1 MCTYACMCVVVHW
14 LEKDFFLFNKKQ
26 HKRSHLA
33 IFCSFSFNFFPACL
47 AFSACDFALCHYVRF
62 RCVADMCSVY
72 YAYDLQHCTII
83 SIPATNNIKNKR
95 PFFYIDIL
103 ICANLFIY
111 LRFVH
116 GKNIVRFLLKP
127 KSRVD
132 FKEPTYY
139 YFGWV
144 FELYILVRKC
154 HRHRCCCYFAFVGSE
169 CLPCPASLYAQRII
183 WCLFTFWTALS
194 IEIN

>member
-14 LEKDFFLFNKKQ
+14 LEKGFFLFNKKQ

-95 PFFYIDIL
+95 PFFLYRFSYLCKSFHIFTLCAWKEYCKNFAQAEISCRFQGAHIL
-103 ICANLFIY
+103 LFWMS
-111 LRFVH
+111 F
-116 GKNIVRFLLKP
+116 
-127 KSRVD
+127 
-132 FKEPTYY
+132 
-139 YFGWV
+139 
-144 FELYILVRKC
+144 
-154 HRHRCCCYFAFVGSE
+154 
-169 CLPCPASLYAQRII
+169 
-183 WCLFTFWTALS
+183 
-194 IEIN
+194 